1 MTENYVNTQKEAVK
15 ENMTCLIHIE
25 INKAIVNSGYVLIS
39 LAHIANTTHYSSY
52 RNL

>member
-15 ENMTCLIHIE
+15 ENMTCSIHIE
-25 INKAIVNSGYVLIS
+25 INKAIVKSGYVLIS

-52 RNL
+52 